1 MTDTVSPTFEPIDV
15 FYINNLD
22 ALKVISDR
30 RRLQLL
36 EKLMQH
42 PYTVKQLASELAVED
57 STKLYYHVRLLE
69 EHEFIRV
76 VDTQLVSGILE
87 KTYRATARRYEVEKE
102 LLPNNP
108 AEFSDAMQLV
118 NAMFEETLEELGR
131 LMEYVSAHA
140 DDAER
145 VIPRGTA
152 SEIARRKFHLTHAQA
167 DEFIQKLR
175 EVVLSLPTD
184 TTPGPDKLEFGLTFA
199 FFPISPHEP
208 PPQE

>member
-1 MTDTVSPTFEPIDV
+1 MTDTTVSPTQEPMDV

-36 EKLMQH
+36 EKLMER

-87 KTYRATARRYEVEKE
+87 NTYRATARRYEVEKE

-108 AEFSDAMQLV
+108 AEYNEAMQLV
-118 NAMFEETLEELGR
+118 SAMFSETLEELKR
-131 LMEYVSAHA
+131 LLEYVSVHA
-140 DDAER
+140 EDTER
-145 VIPRGTA
+145 AIPRGTA
-152 SEIARRKFHLTHAQA
+152 SEIARRKFHLTHTQA
-167 DEFIQKLR
+167 DEFIQKMR
-175 EVVLSLPTD
+175 EMVLSLPTD
-184 TTPGPDKLEFGLTFA
+184 PGPDTLEFGLTFA
-199 FFPISPHEP
+199 FFPIRPDEP
-208 PPQE
+208 PQT